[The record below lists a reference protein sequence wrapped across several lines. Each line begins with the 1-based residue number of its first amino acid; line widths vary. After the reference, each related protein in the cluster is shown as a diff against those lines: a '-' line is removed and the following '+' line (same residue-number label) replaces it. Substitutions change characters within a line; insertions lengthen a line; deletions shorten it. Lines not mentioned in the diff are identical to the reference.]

1 MSEEQSVVGR
11 VVAIW
16 RYPVKSMAAEALAAV
31 DVSWHGVAGDRR
43 WAFVRPGLERSGFPW
58 LTIRERSD
66 LWRFEPSFADPAR
79 PEVSTT
85 HVRAPSGET
94 FDVTDPA
101 LAGLLAPGARV
112 IRQNRGVFDAAQLSL
127 MTTGTVA
134 ALGSSAG
141 RPSLEPLRFRPNLL
155 VDATDG
161 DPFAEDTWIGA
172 TVRVG
177 GLAMRVD
184 RRDERCVVVNVD
196 PRTADRDPAVLRTIA
211 RARQACLGIYGTTVE
226 PGQVALGDVVSVA
239 HSPTCRTRSA
249 HMSQHRALRQ
259 PRRDRE
265 L

>member
-1 MSEEQSVVGR
+1 MREEQSVVGR

-43 WAFVRPGLERSGFPW
+43 WAFVRPDVERSGFPW

-66 LWRFEPSFADPAR
+66 LWRFEPSFANPAR

-85 HVRAPSGET
+85 HVRTPSGET

-101 LAGLLAPGARV
+101 LAELLAPGARV
-112 IRQNRGVFDAAQLSL
+112 IRQNRGVFDAAPLSL
-127 MTTGTVA
+127 ITTRTVA
-134 ALGSSAG
+134 ALGASAG

-155 VDATDG
+155 IDATDG
-161 DPFAEDTWIGA
+161 EPFTEDTWIGA

-177 GLAMRVD
+177 RLAMRID

-196 PRTADRDPAVLRTIA
+196 PQTADRDPAVLRTIA
-211 RARQACLGIYGTTVE
+211 RQRQACLGTYGTTVE
-226 PGQVALGDVVSVA
+226 PGQVALGDAVSVE
-239 HSPTCRTRSA
+239 HSNRREPQLEHAASSSTR
-249 HMSQHRALRQ
+249 RA
-259 PRRDRE
+259 RRVAR
-265 L
+265 